1 MQYRRE
7 IQNKTQRSMR
17 KMAYVAV
24 FLLISSV
31 ILTTFGAQV
40 LKYSDIGTSKLEA
53 SEQSDSERLKELRRL
68 IDNEIG
74 VPYANDLSQC
84 RLIGIGDLCPY
95 RQKFLAYSTAKMS
108 ESKLKQLVGEYN
120 QLEKQRNLELRGHW
134 CPWGTARKPKLEF
147 TDGICTAV
155 DELKQKWEEWRRNK

>member
-1 MQYRRE
+1 
-7 IQNKTQRSMR
+7 MR
-17 KMAYVAV
+17 HPNSP
-24 FLLISSV
+24 I
-31 ILTTFGAQV
+31 
-40 LKYSDIGTSKLEA
+40 
-53 SEQSDSERLKELRRL
+53 SERLKELRRL

-147 TDGICTAV
+147 TDGVCIAV
-155 DELKQKWEEWRRNK
+155 DELKQKWEEWRRNKVKESNLNRRIDLTMWLPVTYR